1 MSVEIASWIF
11 WALMAYAGVGLIF
24 AIAFVTRGANA
35 IDPVARDGTWGFRLL
50 ILPGSA
56 ALWPLLL
63 TRWLRGSHAPEERSA
78 HRLAA
83 KAAAGRGASR

>member
-1 MSVEIASWIF
+1 MSVEIASWIV
-11 WALMAYAGVGLIF
+11 WALMAYAAVGLIF
-24 AIAFVTRGANA
+24 AVAFVLRGANA

-63 TRWLRGSHAPEERSA
+63 SRWLRGAQAPEERSA

-83 KAAAGRGASR
+83 KAQGGSQ